1 MVSQAEVAG
10 GAAVRM
16 DQTRAGVSALQLA
29 GPQESARRVAIGL
42 RGVKS
47 EKNCDPD
54 HRLMATGKALKRCSK
69 EENKS
74 IRRFR
79 SRCTPK
85 ASQLAFRNRSAGQ
98 THSRRPARLRIAT
111 QALKPVLLKVVIFR
125 RLDTGNHAAP

>member
-47 EKNCDPD
+47 EKNRDPD

-98 THSRRPARLRIAT
+98 TPSLHFSQGLCPTVAT
-111 QALKPVLLKVVIFR
+111 QLRESL
-125 RLDTGNHAAP
+125 H